1 MPSTDEFNY
10 HPDILAEDDEDERLT
25 ARGPRP
31 RLTLQAD
38 ADFLKVFKFLEV
50 AEGYADGNLVGVF
63 EEDVAAL
70 LLNVLTPSEFEDGGG
85 NTLTLMQNA
94 VDAAKYTLAWRR
106 LVGLFTL
113 QAVTAWSCSSRRSH
127 PPPPLASSWDLRHM
141 ALWTYCCACCV
152 TACVCGTRCT

>member
-10 HPDILAEDDEDERLT
+10 HPDILAEDDEDERLA

-50 AEGYADGNLVGVF
+50 AEDYADGNLVGVF

-85 NTLTLMQNA
+85 NTLTLMLDA

-106 LVGLFTL
+106 LVADGFDLATRHGATRGSV
-113 QAVTAWSCSSRRSH
+113 QAVRAPWAFW
-127 PPPPLASSWDLRHM
+127 P
-141 ALWTYCCACCV
+141 
-152 TACVCGTRCT
+152 